1 MKRLLII
8 LILAQ
13 AYMITLHAQ
22 EKIEYL
28 PYGKMDSWTVRY
40 IKESILLGGK
50 TRALYVIAKTDTL
63 RQNKPYPYGRNGS
76 PWGTSNAYA
85 KVCGVE
91 KAAVSVTPERRGKGY
106 CCRLET
112 TLQTVK
118 AVGIDLKALAT
129 GSIYTGRLLDPV
141 TLEGVKVPM
150 KAIDM
155 GIPFTKRPIALML
168 DYKAVILQGKSMV
181 RATGSTKVT
190 TVQGQD
196 AGEIILFLQHR
207 WEDAD
212 GNIFAYRV
220 GTASERISQS
230 IPNWQ
235 NNHRLTVRYGDITR
249 SPNYKSWEKL
259 SKDRFMARN
268 SKGKMVPIQE
278 VGYKADATPT
288 HLILQ
293 ISAGCHEAFTGCPGN
308 VLWVDNIRLVY

>member
-1 MKRLLII
+1 MRKYFFLFLTSI
-8 LILAQ
+8 LNLSL
-13 AYMITLHAQ
+13 YSQ
-22 EKIEYL
+22 ERIEYL

-168 DYKAVILQGKSMV
+168 DYKAVVQQGKSMV

-207 WEDAD
+207 W
-212 GNIFAYRV
+212 
-220 GTASERISQS
+220 
-230 IPNWQ
+230 
-235 NNHRLTVRYGDITR
+235 
-249 SPNYKSWEKL
+249 
-259 SKDRFMARN
+259 
-268 SKGKMVPIQE
+268 
-278 VGYKADATPT
+278 
-288 HLILQ
+288 
-293 ISAGCHEAFTGCPGN
+293 
-308 VLWVDNIRLVY
+308 

>member
-1 MKRLLII
+1 MRKYFFLFLASI
-8 LILAQ
+8 LSMSL
-13 AYMITLHAQ
+13 YSQ
-22 EKIEYL
+22 ERIEYL

-40 IKESILLGGK
+40 IKESVLLGGK

-76 PWGTSNAYA
+76 PW
-85 KVCGVE
+85 
-91 KAAVSVTPERRGKGY
+91 

-155 GIPFTKRPIALML
+155 GIPFTKRPTALML
-168 DYKAVILQGKSMV
+168 DYKAVIQQGKSMV

-220 GTASERISQS
+220 GTASERITKSVPDWKNS
-230 IPNWQ
+230 
-235 NNHRLTVRYGDITR
+235 HRVPIRYGDITKA
-249 SPNYKSWEKL
+249 PNYKSWEKL
-259 SKDRFMARN
+259 SKNRFMARN
-268 SKGKMVPIQE
+268 SKGKMVPVQE
-278 VGYKADATPT
+278 IGYKADATPT

-293 ISAGCHEAFTGCPGN
+293 ISAGCQEAFTGCPGN

>member
-1 MKRLLII
+1 
-8 LILAQ
+8 
-13 AYMITLHAQ
+13 
-22 EKIEYL
+22 
-28 PYGKMDSWTVRY
+28 
-40 IKESILLGGK
+40 
-50 TRALYVIAKTDTL
+50 
-63 RQNKPYPYGRNGS
+63 
-76 PWGTSNAYA
+76 
-85 KVCGVE
+85 VE

-168 DYKAVILQGKSMV
+168 DYKAVIQQGKSMV

-220 GTASERISQS
+220 GTASERITKSVPDWKNS
-230 IPNWQ
+230 
-235 NNHRLTVRYGDITR
+235 HRVPIRYGDITKT
-249 SPNYKSWEKL
+249 PNHKSWEKL

-268 SKGKMVPIQE
+268 SKGKMVPVQE
-278 VGYKADATPT
+278 IGYKADATPT

-293 ISAGCHEAFTGCPGN
+293 ISAGCQEAFTGCPGN

>member
-40 IKESILLGGK
+40 IKESVLLGGK

-63 RQNKPYPYGRNGS
+63 RQNKPYPYGKNGF

-155 GIPFTKRPIALML
+155 GIPFTKRPTALML
-168 DYKAVILQGKSMV
+168 DYKAVIQQGKPMV

-220 GTASERISQS
+220 GTASERITKSV
-230 IPNWQ
+230 PDWK
-235 NNHRLTVRYGDITR
+235 NNYRLPIRYGDITKTQ
-249 SPNYKSWEKL
+249 NHKSWEKL
-259 SKDRFMARN
+259 SKDRYMARN
-268 SKGKMVPIQE
+268 SKGKMVPVQE
-278 VGYKADATPT
+278 IGYKADATPT

-293 ISAGCHEAFTGCPGN
+293 ISAGCQEAFTGCPGN